1 MDKMTKCRQC
11 GNELREIKYNVG
23 YGLDIETLHCDKCR
37 FNVTEPKKLKQT
49 IRELRD
55 RMSKKVKVVSVG
67 EGVGIRF
74 PKEFVEN
81 YKIKKGAFLTI
92 EPENNEIKIL
102 V

>member
-1 MDKMTKCRQC
+1 MVFD
-11 GNELREIKYNVG
+11 
-23 YGLDIETLHCDKCR
+23 
-37 FNVTEPKKLKQT
+37 
-49 IRELRD
+49 
-55 RMSKKVKVVSVG
+55 KVKVVSVG

-81 YKIKKGAFLTI
+81 YKIKKGTFVTI